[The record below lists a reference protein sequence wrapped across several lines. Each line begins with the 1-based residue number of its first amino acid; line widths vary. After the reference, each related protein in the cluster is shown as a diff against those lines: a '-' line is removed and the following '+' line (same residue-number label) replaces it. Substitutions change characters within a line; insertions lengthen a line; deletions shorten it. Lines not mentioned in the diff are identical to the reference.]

1 MDQHEATECPFC
13 LERMLSEEREED
25 ILFVCPNGCPTE
37 IVVRKPPA
45 SAPAAETAV
54 MRARSGA

>member
-13 LERMLSEEREED
+13 LERMQSEEREED

-45 SAPAAETAV
+45 PEPGAEPTV
-54 MRARSGA
+54 FRARSGA